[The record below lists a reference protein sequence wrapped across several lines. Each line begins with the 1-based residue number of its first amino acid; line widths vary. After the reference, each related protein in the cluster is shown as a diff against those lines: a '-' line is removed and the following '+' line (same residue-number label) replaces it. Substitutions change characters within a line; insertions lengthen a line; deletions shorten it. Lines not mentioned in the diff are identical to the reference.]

1 MTVDFDVSHP
11 WHGRTGDERKMIAWI
26 EDEAFGLSLSSWPRE
41 DPVLVVVKYGLSN
54 GSLLVRWCSEYRSA
68 GGHFADLL
76 ERDRGAG
83 VPFQQVGYG
92 FSRISPKGGIVPPL
106 IRPSDWHF
114 RPNLRTILSTVLAA
128 TLWPN
133 SPNRHMCICRCQ
145 HPFGLLKK
153 ILAINGSCR
162 VSPRAQDTKDSNSK
176 RNVPG
181 WTGLRTATIVFAV
194 SVDI

>member
-1 MTVDFDVSHP
+1 VTVDFDVSHP

-128 TLWPN
+128 TLWPD

-153 ILAINGSCR
+153 
-162 VSPRAQDTKDSNSK
+162 V
-176 RNVPG
+176 VPG
-181 WTGLRTATIVFAV
+181 VLRKLFLLVMGTMFSSLPVWCRGVGTCPGSGGLTSPWR
-194 SVDI
+194 